1 MKIIRVVICFE
12 IDCIDCLSGTH
23 TYGYYDTNYDIRK
36 VILSILNERQDWD
49 LDNIYIDEVTLNV
62 SNKTI
67 IDDDGY
73 DEYENNFKDIREK
86 YMKKEYDEHGYY
98 EWVLRD

>member
-62 SNKTI
+62 SNKP
-67 IDDDGY
+67 
-73 DEYENNFKDIREK
+73 YEDNSKDIREK
-86 YMKKEYDEHGYY
+86 YMKKEYDEDGYY